1 MQTAEKLQKQAEGI
15 AVTVQYDPKNQ
26 ASASRLA
33 GDNLEK
39 VCKNAGNTPVAV
51 RSPGRVFPPLVVVAY
66 FVVLLLVMPR
76 ANSVPAS
83 SWHGVLRDA
92 TGSAVVNAK
101 LKLRVA
107 PRGPEY
113 TATTSASGEF
123 TFSEIAS
130 GTYEISISAAG
141 QTWKAV
147 DPIVI
152 RDGSTLTTVLELS
165 KQGQTVRLLMTGD
178 GTSRQATGGE
188 HFSSGE
194 VSSLPLNERDFS
206 KLLLLAAGTMTD
218 TNGAANFTQQF
229 AVNGQRGSA
238 SVFAMDGA
246 DTTDPELGGATFSN
260 FNVDAIQEVQSSSGV
275 MPAETGHGAAG
286 FNNVITKSGTN
297 EVHGSAF
304 EFVRNAAFDARNFFD
319 HQSAV
324 EPRRI
329 PPFARNEFGV
339 TNGGPLLL
347 PKIYDGRGKTFYF
360 AEYQGFRQVLG
371 TTQVFPVPTA
381 AERQGI
387 DTTTFPRNA
396 TSPGDTL
403 TVPVNPAVAGILAR
417 FPLPN
422 EPQGAYGARTFATS
436 SKVATDTDQF
446 SVRIDHRLSD
456 KAGLFG
462 RFSLNQVSGPTTN
475 PDQTAIDPSFGVNF
489 FDHQRSAAFR
499 YSRTISPHLAF
510 VTSVGYIRSTPFFP
524 TINHTQP
531 AITFGDGLFQN
542 FNSADGSIFG
552 SYGNVYQLKHDMTY
566 TRGVHSFKWGVELR
580 FNRDATIFGLNP
592 NGIYTFGGGR
602 AYSPVLI
609 TSASGQH
616 NIQPGAALP
625 DSLTG
630 LLTATPYSYAITAA
644 ASVTPVGDKFD
655 EAGVRREA
663 YNFYFQDTWKVN
675 SRLSVNYGF
684 RYDLNSRIK
693 EAKHRTS
700 IADAVDAAGKL
711 TSFYAPGAKAIFLY
725 NPQPIYPL
733 DGNGWGPRLSLDF
746 AASKHTTLHAGG
758 AITTILPNLWL
769 ENYVTGNFPLVF
781 QPLITALPGVPVP
794 FQNALVPE
802 ILSTVYNT
810 QGQPLFASGSA
821 NLPANTQIDLQRF
834 QNDLAATTP
843 GHEVQLFSTG
853 VIGRHF
859 RNGYIGTFTAGI
871 DHDFGG
877 VKFSAAYVGTAGV
890 HLASVDSPNGFGGA
904 DPAFAP
910 FTQFSATGHAIGG
923 FGPITI
929 MNTAAH
935 STYHS
940 LQTSA
945 TENYSRIGL
954 SFQASYTFSKSLDD
968 ASSVPGGIAG
978 TPGVTL
984 QTLPQNPRDPG
995 ADKGPSTF
1003 DVTHVFAVSMIQTLP
1018 FDRVGFLQPL
1028 GSRLTK
1034 GWQFLNIT
1042 TLTTGPPFTVYS
1054 GIQQTGAGAGG
1065 TDRPDLIAMPD
1076 LSTNRAVREDYF
1088 GRGMNNSSFFFVPI
1102 NLPGGTGPNLGR
1114 FGTLGRDTFR
1124 GPGFHN
1130 FDMAIIKDTPFGK
1143 RGNRELGM
1151 VEFRAEFFNI
1161 FNIVNFGLPS
1171 NTVLGSGFGVISH
1184 TAGPSRQIQFSLK
1197 LIY

>member
-1 MQTAEKLQKQAEGI
+1 MARDVLEQDCRHRSERRVAILFS
-15 AVTVQYDPKNQ
+15 D
-26 ASASRLA
+26 SRVFITMVFLFVVF
-33 GDNLEK
+33 LLM
-39 VCKNAGNTPVAV
+39 VPAGNP
-51 RSPGRVFPPLVVVAY
+51 SPAP
-66 FVVLLLVMPR
+66 
-76 ANSVPAS
+76 
-83 SWHGVLRDA
+83 SWAGVLRDKGGKPVA
-92 TGSAVVNAK
+92 DAVVNLRGKLDDGRFAAK
-101 LKLRVA
+101 TSAGGEFSFEAIA
-107 PRGPEY
+107 PGSYQLTVTLGGKTY
-113 TATTSASGEF
+113 TAANPVTMETG
-123 TFSEIAS
+123 
-130 GTYEISISAAG
+130 
-141 QTWKAV
+141 K
-147 DPIVI
+147 
-152 RDGSTLTTVLELS
+152 TLTATLELS
-165 KQGQTVRLLMTGD
+165 PQD
-178 GTSRQATGGE
+178 GAVLVSAAQPPTSAQASGGE
-188 HFSSGE
+188 HLSGGE

-286 FNNVITKSGTN
+286 FNNVISKSGTN

-319 HQSAV
+319 HHSAV
-324 EPRRI
+324 DPRRI

-339 TNGGPLLL
+339 TNGGPLVL
-347 PKIYDGRGKTFYF
+347 PEIYDGRGKTFYF

-387 DTTTFPRNA
+387 DTTTFP
-396 TSPGDTL
+396 GDTL
-403 TVPVNPAVAGILAR
+403 TVPVNPAVAGILSR

-422 EPQGAYGARTFATS
+422 EPQGPYGARTYATS
-436 SKVATDTDQF
+436 SKIATDTDQF
-446 SVRIDHRLSD
+446 SVRIDHRLSN
-456 KAGLFG
+456 KAALFG
-462 RFSLNQVSGPTTN
+462 RFSLNQVRGPTTN

-489 FDHQRSAAFR
+489 FDHQRSAALR
-499 YSRTISPHLAF
+499 YTRTISPHLAF
-510 VTSVGYIRSTPFFP
+510 VTSLGYIRSTPFFP
-524 TINHTQP
+524 SINHTQP
-531 AITFGDGLFQN
+531 AATFGDGLFQN

-566 TRGVHSFKWGVELR
+566 TRGAHSFKWGAELR
-580 FNRDATIFGLNP
+580 FNRDATIFGTNP
-592 NGIYTFGGGR
+592 NGIYTFGGGP

-609 TSASGQH
+609 PSSSGQH
-616 NIQPGAALP
+616 DIHPGDLLP

-630 LLTATPYSYAITAA
+630 LLTATPFSYGITAA

-663 YNFYFQDTWKVN
+663 YNFYFQDTWKVT
-675 SRLSVNYGF
+675 SRLSVNYGL

-700 IADAVDAAGKL
+700 IADPVDADGKL
-711 TSFYAPGAKAIFLY
+711 TSFYTPGAKAIFLY

-733 DGNGWGPRLSLDF
+733 DRNGWGPRLSLDYR
-746 AASKHTTLHAGG
+746 ATKHTTLHAGG

-769 ENYVTGNFPLVF
+769 ENYVTGSFPLVF
-781 QPLITALPGVPVP
+781 QPIITALPGVPVR

-802 ILSTVYNT
+802 TLPTVYNT

-821 NLPANTQIDLQRF
+821 NVPANTQIDLQRF
-834 QNDLAATTP
+834 QNDLAAMTP
-843 GHEVQLFSTG
+843 GHEVQLFTVP

-871 DHDFGG
+871 DHDFGT

-890 HLASVDSPNGFGGA
+890 RLARADSPNGYSGA
-904 DPAFAP
+904 DPEFAP
-910 FTQFSATGHAIGG
+910 FTQFNTAGHAIGG
-923 FGPITI
+923 FGPVTV

-945 TENYSRIGL
+945 TESYSRIGL
-954 SFQASYTFSKSLDD
+954 SFQASYTFSKSIDD
-968 ASSVPGGIAG
+968 TSAVPGGIAG

-984 QTLPQNPRDPG
+984 QTLPQNPLDP
-995 ADKGPSTF
+995 AAEKGPSTF
-1003 DVTHVFAVSMIQTLP
+1003 DVAHVFAISLIQTLP
-1018 FDRVGFLQPL
+1018 FDRISLLQPL

-1042 TLTTGPPFTVYS
+1042 TLTTGPPFTIYS
-1054 GIQQTGAGAGG
+1054 GIQQTGVGAGG
-1065 TDRPDLIAMPD
+1065 TERPDLITMPG
-1076 LSTNRAVREDYF
+1076 LSTSRVIREDYF
-1088 GRGMNNSSFFFVPI
+1088 GRGSDNSSFFLIPV
-1102 NLPGGTGPNLGR
+1102 NVPGGTGPNQGR

-1124 GPGFHN
+1124 GPGFRN
-1130 FDMAIIKDTPFGK
+1130 FDLAMIKDTPFGK
-1143 RGNRELGM
+1143 RGSRELGM
-1151 VEFRAEFFNI
+1151 LEFRAEFFNV

-1171 NTVLGSGFGVISH
+1171 NTVRGSGFGIISH
-1184 TAGPSRQIQFSLK
+1184 TAGSSRQIQFSLK

>member
-1 MQTAEKLQKQAEGI
+1 
-15 AVTVQYDPKNQ
+15 VQD
-26 ASASRLA
+26 S
-33 GDNLEK
+33 E
-39 VCKNAGNTPVAV
+39 NAGNRPLAV
-51 RSPGRVFPPLVVVAY
+51 LSLGRRVPRLAIAVCFVAY
-66 FVVLLLVMPR
+66 LLFIPL
-76 ANSVPAS
+76 AS
-83 SWHGVLRDA
+83 SHPATSWHSVLRDMAGSPISNA
-92 TGSAVVNAK
+92 TVK
-101 LKLRVA
+101 LHA
-107 PRGPEY
+107 TTGDFEF

-123 TFSEIAS
+123 LFADIAGGTYGLSVNAS
-130 GTYEISISAAG
+130 GR
-141 QTWKAV
+141 TWKAA
-147 DPIVI
+147 DPLVI
-152 RDGSTLTTVLELS
+152 GDGTTLPAGLELS
-165 KQGQTVRLLMTGD
+165 KQGNIVRLLKQGE
-178 GTSRQATGGE
+178 GASLKGTGGE
-188 HFSSGE
+188 HLSSGE

-218 TNGAANFTQQF
+218 SNGAANFTQQF

-275 MPAETGHGAAG
+275 MPAEIGHGAAG

-324 EPRRI
+324 DTRRI

-339 TNGGPLLL
+339 TNGGPLVL
-347 PKIYDGRGKTFYF
+347 PGLYDGRGKTFYF
-360 AEYQGFRQVLG
+360 GEYQGFRQVLG

-381 AERQGI
+381 SERQGI
-387 DTTTFPRNA
+387 DTTTFP
-396 TSPGDTL
+396 GDTL
-403 TVPVNPAVAGILAR
+403 TVPVSPAIAGILAR

-422 EPQGAYGARTFATS
+422 ELQGPYGARTFATS
-436 SKVATDTDQF
+436 SKIATDTDQF

-456 KAGLFG
+456 KATLFG
-462 RFSLNQVSGPTTN
+462 RFSLNQVRGPTTN

-489 FDHQRSAAFR
+489 FDHQRSAALR
-499 YSRTISPHLAF
+499 YTRTISPHLAF

-524 TINHTQP
+524 SINHTQP
-531 AITFGDGLFQN
+531 AVTFGDGLFQN

-566 TRGVHSFKWGVELR
+566 THGSHSFKWGVELR
-580 FNRDATIFGLNP
+580 FNRDATIFGTNP
-592 NGIYTFGGGR
+592 NGIYTFGGGP

-609 TSASGQH
+609 PSASGQH
-616 NIQPGAALP
+616 DIHPGDLLP

-630 LLTATPYSYAITAA
+630 LLTATPFSYGITAA
-644 ASVTPVGDKFD
+644 ASMTPVGDKFD

-663 YNFYFQDTWKVN
+663 YNFYFQDSWKVN
-675 SRLSVNYGF
+675 SRLSVTYGL

-700 IADAVDAAGKL
+700 IADPVDAAGKL

-733 DGNGWGPRLSLDF
+733 DRNGWGPRLSLDF
-746 AASKHTTLHAGG
+746 AASKQTTLHVGSST
-758 AITTILPNLWL
+758 TTILPNLWL
-769 ENYVTGNFPLVF
+769 ENYVTGSFPLVF

-794 FQNALVPE
+794 FQNAIVPE
-802 ILSTVYNT
+802 TLPTVYNT

-821 NLPANTQIDLQRF
+821 NVPANTPIDLQRF

-843 GHEVQLFSTG
+843 GHEVQLFTVP

-871 DHDFGG
+871 DHDFGS

-890 HLASVDSPNGFGGA
+890 HLARVDSPNGYGGA

-910 FTQFSATGHAIGG
+910 FTQFNAMGHAIGG
-923 FGPITI
+923 FGPVMV

-954 SFQASYTFSKSLDD
+954 SFQASYTFSKSIDD
-968 ASSVPGGIAG
+968 TSAVPGGIAG

-984 QTLPQNPRDPG
+984 QTFPQNPLDPA

-1003 DVTHVFAVSMIQTLP
+1003 DVTHVFAISLIQTLP

-1054 GIQQTGAGAGG
+1054 GVQQTGAGAGG
-1065 TDRPDLIAMPD
+1065 TDRPDLTAMPD
-1076 LSTNRAVREDYF
+1076 FSTSRVTREDYF
-1088 GRGMNNSSFFFVPI
+1088 GRGAANSSFFFVPI
-1102 NLPGGTGPNLGR
+1102 NIPGGTGPNQGR

-1130 FDMAIIKDTPFGK
+1130 FDMAMIKDTPFGK
-1143 RGNRELGM
+1143 RGNREMGVL
-1151 VEFRAEFFNI
+1151 EFRAEFFNV

-1171 NTVLGSGFGVISH
+1171 NTVRGSGFGIISH
-1184 TAGPSRQIQFSLK
+1184 TAGSSRQIQFSLK